1 VRAGEKEQGSV
12 YQYVLRRVLH
22 AIPALLGVTI
32 IIFVA
37 LRVMPGDPVSVMFG
51 TQATKIRPED
61 RAKIEAELGLSYPLV
76 VQYSM
81 WLKDIATGKLGRS
94 FWRGDA
100 VVDLIIQRGPLTVEI
115 AVMAIVLSWVV
126 GVPVGIL
133 SALRQ
138 NTWLDYIA
146 RLFTVLFLAIPSFWL
161 GAMIMLALLLWRDYA
176 PPLGVINLWDDPI
189 KNLQIVAGPA
199 TVLGLAVSAYIA
211 RMTRSSLLEIIREDY
226 IRTAWAKG
234 LREQAIVLKHALRNA
249 ALPII
254 TLSGVL
260 FGFLLS
266 GTVVVEQA
274 FNVPGLGKAMV
285 EAFVMLD
292 YAVIQNLVLL
302 YGAVFVVINLLVDIS
317 YAWLDPRIHYR

>member
-1 VRAGEKEQGSV
+1 
-12 YQYVLRRVLH
+12 
-22 AIPALLGVTI
+22 
-32 IIFVA
+32 
-37 LRVMPGDPVSVMFG
+37 M
-51 TQATKIRPED
+51 
-61 RAKIEAELGLSYPLV
+61 
-76 VQYSM
+76 
-81 WLKDIATGKLGRS
+81 
-94 FWRGDA
+94 
-100 VVDLIIQRGPLTVEI
+100 
-115 AVMAIVLSWVV
+115 
-126 GVPVGIL
+126 
-133 SALRQ
+133 
-138 NTWLDYIA
+138 
-146 RLFTVLFLAIPSFWL
+146 
-161 GAMIMLALLLWRDYA
+161 
-176 PPLGVINLWDDPI
+176 
-189 KNLQIVAGPA
+189 AGPA
-199 TVLGLAVSAYIA
+199 IVLGLAVSAYIA

>member
-1 VRAGEKEQGSV
+1 MS
-12 YQYVLRRVLH
+12 QYILRRVLLS
-22 AIPALLGVTI
+22 IPALFGVTMV
-32 IIFVA
+32 IFAA
-37 LRVMPGDPVSVMFG
+37 LWVMPGDPVSVMFG
-51 TQATKIRPED
+51 TQATHIRPED
-61 RAKIEAELGLSYPLV
+61 RAKIEADLGLSSPLI
-76 VQYSM
+76 VQYGK
-81 WLKDIATGKLGRS
+81 WLHDIASGKLGRS
-94 FWRGDA
+94 FWRGDT
-100 VVDLIIQRGPLTVEI
+100 VVDLLVQRGPLTVEI

-138 NTWLDYIA
+138 NTLLDYVA
-146 RLFTVLFLAIPSFWL
+146 RFFTVLFLAVPSFWL
-161 GAMIMLALLLWRDYA
+161 GAMIVLGLLLWRDYA
-176 PPLGVINLWDDPI
+176 PPLGVINLWDDPVQ
-189 KNLQIVAGPA
+189 NMQIVAGPA
-199 TVLGLAVSAYIA
+199 IVLGLAVSAYIA

-234 LREQAIVLKHALRNA
+234 LREQAVVLKHALRNA
-249 ALPII
+249 SLPIV

-260 FGFLLS
+260 FGLLLS

-292 YAVIQNLVLL
+292 YAVIQNLVFL
-302 YGAVFVVINLLVDIS
+302 YGAVFVAINLLVDIS